1 MRPVGCKV
9 AQAGRWLVLAMFL
22 SALPAIVH
30 AKAAKGLSV
39 TEQDLRVCMG
49 YAGAGPDQQ
58 VATCTKILKSG
69 KVKPP
74 HHSEYLA
81 YRAGAYMA
89 LKKSSLA
96 LADLNGAIAVRDK
109 EEFRFQRALVH
120 MARGTLDEAGA
131 DLDAVVRMKPAFA
144 PAYYMRGAIAF
155 RRADYALA
163 RSEFDAAVQK
173 LPTYYQAIYARGVA
187 KAKAGDAAGG
197 KEDMDA
203 ARGMSDRVGEDVALL
218 GIK

>member
-1 MRPVGCKV
+1 MRPVRRELPPL
-9 AQAGRWLVLAMFL
+9 GRWLLLALFL
-22 SALPAIVH
+22 ASSPAIVH
-30 AKAAKGLSV
+30 AKASKGLSV

-49 YAGAGPDQQ
+49 YAGAEAEQQ
-58 VATCTKILKSG
+58 VATCTRILKSG

-96 LADLNGAIAVRDK
+96 LADLNAAIAVRDR

-120 MARGTLDEAGA
+120 MARGTLDEAGV

-155 RRADYALA
+155 RRGDYALA
-163 RSEFDAAVQK
+163 RSEFDAAAQK

-187 KAKAGDAAGG
+187 KAKAGDPAGG
-197 KEDMDA
+197 KEDMDV
-203 ARGMSDRVGEDVALL
+203 ARGMSDRVGEDVALM